1 MSWLHR
7 VLGADGL
14 TQLAVEAYRKSARV
28 CLTSRGERF
37 SIEALTGTIAAASN
51 GSVFVMRNSP
61 TSPKD
66 VCITLV
72 ELDYNTITAFTTPVT
87 QRRLQIIRGS
97 GAAMTGGT
105 AITPIAQHDSSDPTS
120 QLNGPNGG
128 DVRVSTTA
136 VLTPGAVTF
145 DTNAL
150 GNLVLT
156 QFGAANARPGVKVFD
171 YGSTDRGSIVL
182 QPGELLAIRTSAA
195 FDAGGTWQLG
205 INISGYQVAPQTGE

>member
-1 MSWLHR
+1 MSWVHR
-7 VLGADGL
+7 LLGADGI
-14 TQLAVEAYRKSARV
+14 TQQAVEAYRKSSRV
-28 CLTSRGERF
+28 SLVKRGEGF

-51 GSVFVMRNSP
+51 GSVFAMRNDPGSG
-61 TSPKD
+61 KD
-66 VCITLV
+66 VYVSLV

-87 QRRLQIIRGS
+87 QRRLQIIRGA
-97 GAAMTGGT
+97 GAAATGGT
-105 AITPIAQHDSSDPTS
+105 AITPIAQHDSSDALS
-120 QLNGPNGG
+120 ELNAAQGG

-136 VLTPGAVTF
+136 VLGVAGITF

-195 FDAGGTWQLG
+195 FDAAGTWQLG
-205 INISGYQVAPQTGE
+205 INISGFQVAPQAGE